1 MTIRVLL
8 VDDHELVRQG
18 VASMLAK
25 AEDLTVVGEAKTGR
39 EAIETARKELP
50 DVVLMDVR
58 MPDMDGLEATRRIKE
73 ERSRTAVIMVTM
85 HDNPAY
91 LREAVRAGA
100 AGYLLKDVSK
110 DDLIDAIRQVATG
123 GAFIESQ
130 MLKGML
136 SEMKPGSATPS
147 AARNLTK
154 REREILALVAEGLSN
169 REIADKLVLS
179 PETVK
184 SHVAAILEKRNVSDR
199 TQAAIYAVRHGL
211 VEVSPGGV
219 APLARAP
226 QPAARGRE
234 DAGRFE
240 RQPPGSP
247 WQRRD
252 SFPSHPWRPG
262 CLRDRADGVVR
273 RPSALHRAA
282 SLPRRR
288 TSAPPCARPTRRTC
302 SDPR

>member
-1 MTIRVLL
+1 MPTRVLL

-18 VASMLAK
+18 IAAMLHSAT
-25 AEDLTVVGEAKTGR
+25 DLQVVGEARSGR
-39 EAIETARKELP
+39 EALEVARRELP

-91 LREAVRAGA
+91 LREAGRAGA

-169 REIADKLVLS
+169 REIADRLPL
-179 PETVK
+179 
-184 SHVAAILEKRNVSDR
+184 
-199 TQAAIYAVRHGL
+199 G
-211 VEVSPGGV
+211 
-219 APLARAP
+219 PLAAK
-226 QPAARGRE
+226 
-234 DAGRFE
+234 
-240 RQPPGSP
+240 
-247 WQRRD
+247 
-252 SFPSHPWRPG
+252 
-262 CLRDRADGVVR
+262 R
-273 RPSALHRAA
+273 RPPP
-282 SLPRRR
+282 LPAQ
-288 TSAPPCARPTRRTC
+288 TS
-302 SDPR
+302 

>member
-1 MTIRVLL
+1 
-8 VDDHELVRQG
+8 
-18 VASMLAK
+18 
-25 AEDLTVVGEAKTGR
+25 
-39 EAIETARKELP
+39 
-50 DVVLMDVR
+50 MDVR

-73 ERSRTAVIMVTM
+73 ERPRTAVIMVTM

-136 SEMKPGSATPS
+136 SEMKPGAATPS

-184 SHVAAILEKRNVSDR
+184 SHVAAILEKLNVSDR
-199 TQAAIYAVRHGL
+199 TQAAIYAVRNGL
-211 VEVSPGGV
+211 VESST
-219 APLARAP
+219 A
-226 QPAARGRE
+226 
-234 DAGRFE
+234 
-240 RQPPGSP
+240 
-247 WQRRD
+247 
-252 SFPSHPWRPG
+252 
-262 CLRDRADGVVR
+262 
-273 RPSALHRAA
+273 
-282 SLPRRR
+282 
-288 TSAPPCARPTRRTC
+288 T
-302 SDPR
+302 

>member
-8 VDDHELVRQG
+8 VDDHEFVRQG

-50 DVVLMDVR
+50 DVVRMDVR

-73 ERSRTAVIMVTM
+73 VRSRTAVIMVTM

-136 SEMKPGSATPS
+136 SEMKPGSPTS
-147 AARNLTK
+147 
-154 REREILALVAEGLSN
+154 
-169 REIADKLVLS
+169 
-179 PETVK
+179 
-184 SHVAAILEKRNVSDR
+184 
-199 TQAAIYAVRHGL
+199 
-211 VEVSPGGV
+211 
-219 APLARAP
+219 
-226 QPAARGRE
+226 PAARSRTK
-234 DAGRFE
+234 
-240 RQPPGSP
+240 
-247 WQRRD
+247 
-252 SFPSHPWRPG
+252 
-262 CLRDRADGVVR
+262 
-273 RPSALHRAA
+273 
-282 SLPRRR
+282 PRRQ
-288 TSAPPCARPTRRTC
+288 T
-302 SDPR
+302 

>member
-1 MTIRVLL
+1 MPIRVML

-25 AEDLTVVGEAKTGR
+25 AEDLAVVGEAKTGR

-58 MPDMDGLEATRRIKE
+58 MPDMDGLEATRRIQE
-73 ERSRTAVIMVTM
+73 ERPRTAVIIETKHVQ
-85 HDNPAY
+85 PAY

-110 DDLIDAIRQVATG
+110 DELLDAIRQVATG

-136 SEMKPGSATPS
+136 SEMKPGAPVPS

-154 REREILALVAEGLSN
+154 REREILGHVAEGLSN
-169 REIADKLVLS
+169 REIADRLVLS

-184 SHVAAILEKRNVSDR
+184 SHVAAILANLNVSD
-199 TQAAIYAVRHGL
+199 L
-211 VEVSPGGV
+211 
-219 APLARAP
+219 
-226 QPAARGRE
+226 
-234 DAGRFE
+234 
-240 RQPPGSP
+240 
-247 WQRRD
+247 
-252 SFPSHPWRPG
+252 
-262 CLRDRADGVVR
+262 
-273 RPSALHRAA
+273 
-282 SLPRRR
+282 
-288 TSAPPCARPTRRTC
+288 
-302 SDPR
+302 

>member
-1 MTIRVLL
+1 MPIRVLL

-110 DDLIDAIRQVATG
+110 DDPIDAIRQVATRRVHRIADAQG
-123 GAFIESQ
+123 E
-130 MLKGML
+130 L
-136 SEMKPGSATPS
+136 SERSPA
-147 AARNLTK
+147 AARRRLRGSTK

-184 SHVAAILEKRNVSDR
+184 SHVAAILEKLNVSDR
-199 TQAAIYAVRHGL
+199 TQAADIRRAQRPRRVVDRDL
-211 VEVSPGGV
+211 TPST
-219 APLARAP
+219 APLPRARDGAHRERRAP
-226 QPAARGRE
+226 
-234 DAGRFE
+234 
-240 RQPPGSP
+240 
-247 WQRRD
+247 
-252 SFPSHPWRPG
+252 
-262 CLRDRADGVVR
+262 
-273 RPSALHRAA
+273 
-282 SLPRRR
+282 
-288 TSAPPCARPTRRTC
+288 
-302 SDPR
+302 

>member
-1 MTIRVLL
+1 MRQTEVLVIEDNAADRFWL
-8 VDDHELVRQG
+8 EYVLKMLGLDCSLSSVADGEHAVDFLLKRG
-18 VASMLAK
+18 SYSTAPTP
-25 AEDLTVVGEAKTGR
+25 DL
-39 EAIETARKELP
+39 IFL
-50 DVVLMDVR
+50 DVR

-184 SHVAAILEKRNVSDR
+184 SHVAAILEKLNVSDR
-199 TQAAIYAVRHGL
+199 TQAAIYAVRNGL
-211 VEVSPGGV
+211 VESST
-219 APLARAP
+219 A
-226 QPAARGRE
+226 
-234 DAGRFE
+234 
-240 RQPPGSP
+240 
-247 WQRRD
+247 
-252 SFPSHPWRPG
+252 
-262 CLRDRADGVVR
+262 
-273 RPSALHRAA
+273 
-282 SLPRRR
+282 
-288 TSAPPCARPTRRTC
+288 T
-302 SDPR
+302 

>member
-1 MTIRVLL
+1 MPIRVLL

-110 DDLIDAIRQVATG
+110 DDLVDAIRQVATG

-136 SEMKPGSATPS
+136 SEMKPGAAAPS

-154 REREILALVAEGLSN
+154 REREILALVAEG
-169 REIADKLVLS
+169 
-179 PETVK
+179 
-184 SHVAAILEKRNVSDR
+184 
-199 TQAAIYAVRHGL
+199 
-211 VEVSPGGV
+211 
-219 APLARAP
+219 
-226 QPAARGRE
+226 
-234 DAGRFE
+234 
-240 RQPPGSP
+240 
-247 WQRRD
+247 
-252 SFPSHPWRPG
+252 
-262 CLRDRADGVVR
+262 
-273 RPSALHRAA
+273 
-282 SLPRRR
+282 
-288 TSAPPCARPTRRTC
+288 
-302 SDPR
+302 

>member
-1 MTIRVLL
+1 MAIRVLL

-25 AEDLTVVGEAKTGR
+25 AEDLTIVGEAKTGR

-85 HDNPAY
+85 HVNPAY

-110 DDLIDAIRQVATG
+110 DDLVDAIRQVATG

-184 SHVAAILEKRNVSDR
+184 SHVAAILEKLNVSDR
-199 TQAAIYAVRHGL
+199 TQAAIYAVRNGL
-211 VEVSPGGV
+211 VE
-219 APLARAP
+219 
-226 QPAARGRE
+226 QPA
-234 DAGRFE
+234 
-240 RQPPGSP
+240 S
-247 WQRRD
+247 
-252 SFPSHPWRPG
+252 
-262 CLRDRADGVVR
+262 
-273 RPSALHRAA
+273 
-282 SLPRRR
+282 
-288 TSAPPCARPTRRTC
+288 
-302 SDPR
+302 

>member
-1 MTIRVLL
+1 MPIRVLL
-8 VDDHELVRQG
+8 VDDNELVRQG

-136 SEMKPGSATPS
+136 SEMKPGAAAPS
-147 AARNLTK
+147 GARNLTK

-184 SHVAAILEKRNVSDR
+184 SHVAAILEKLNVSDR
-199 TQAAIYAVRHGL
+199 TQAAIYAVRNGL
-211 VEVSPGGV
+211 VESST
-219 APLARAP
+219 A
-226 QPAARGRE
+226 
-234 DAGRFE
+234 
-240 RQPPGSP
+240 
-247 WQRRD
+247 
-252 SFPSHPWRPG
+252 
-262 CLRDRADGVVR
+262 
-273 RPSALHRAA
+273 
-282 SLPRRR
+282 
-288 TSAPPCARPTRRTC
+288 T
-302 SDPR
+302 